1 MSERPLIAIPAAFE
15 RAKYGVWD
23 SQVALLPMSYIEAV
37 QRAGASVLLIPP
49 DAELVADPD
58 RILDLVDGLVLA
70 GGSDVDPA
78 TYGQSPHPETK
89 GFSEQRDSLELAL
102 IRRAIERDMPV
113 LGICRGC
120 QVLNIAQGGTLI
132 QHVPRARAHGSRAPA
147 APRSRGR
154 GGRPLADVL
163 DVEQVRAQRPISISS
178 SGERA
183 PGRSGI
189 RASSTNRLP
198 AWSRDGGRP
207 ARAARHRRCRP
218 RGSIAVVPC
227 SRPATRQQRRDADR
241 ARALDDQLGPLE
253 QEHHRLGHLVLRDDD
268 HLVDPAA
275 DQRQRQLARALD
287 GDAVGDRQRGLR
299 PRAAPAAATREPAR
313 RPRPGRRSPDL
324 RTLGLERDRHPADQ
338 PPPPTGTTITRQVVD
353 LGEQLEA
360 EPTLAGDHVGSSN
373 GWTKASPLV
382 RRRARA
388 PPTGTRRR
396 SRREAHRAPSAST
409 ASTLAIGAISGMN
422 TSHGTPRARAA

>member
-132 QHVPRARAHGSRAPA
+132 QHVPDVVGGDEHKRHPGTFEGNEHPADLDPGS
-147 APRSRGR
+147 
-154 GGRPLADVL
+154 LA
-163 DVEQVRAQRPISISS
+163 
-178 SGERA
+178 
-183 PGRSGI
+183 
-189 RASSTNRLP
+189 
-198 AWSRDGGRP
+198 
-207 ARAARHRRCRP
+207 ARAAGELHHMTRSHHHQ
-218 RGSIAVVPC
+218 AVDVLGEGLVISGRSDDGLIEAIELPDHEYVLGVQWHPEADVT
-227 SRPATRQQRRDADR
+227 SEVVSSLVQQ
-241 ARALDDQLGPLE
+241 ARAY
-253 QEHHRLGHLVLRDDD
+253 RS
-268 HLVDPAA
+268 
-275 DQRQRQLARALD
+275 AR
-287 GDAVGDRQRGLR
+287 
-299 PRAAPAAATREPAR
+299 
-313 RPRPGRRSPDL
+313 
-324 RTLGLERDRHPADQ
+324 
-338 PPPPTGTTITRQVVD
+338 I
-353 LGEQLEA
+353 
-360 EPTLAGDHVGSSN
+360 
-373 GWTKASPLV
+373 
-382 RRRARA
+382 
-388 PPTGTRRR
+388 
-396 SRREAHRAPSAST
+396 
-409 ASTLAIGAISGMN
+409 
-422 TSHGTPRARAA
+422 